1 MLRLVLLLQK
11 HKQLTIVVSI
21 FLIILITIICALYVH
36 NKNTNLQDTKVVETT
51 PAILNS
57 IQQSIRLI
65 GTIKAKKS
73 TIFTA
78 KVIGTLEK
86 AIDAGQHVNKG
97 ELIAKLENADL
108 EHSVL
113 LSEDAAK
120 LAKEQYER
128 TLILA
133 KTNAISQKSID
144 DAKAAWIT
152 TQKSL
157 ATARLELD
165 QTKFIAPF
173 SGIVGMYKIR
183 DGSQV
188 AQGEQ
193 ILTFYD
199 PNEIIVEFDIPATY
213 LKQINNGQPVIIG
226 NKKLHIKHIQKMVD
240 PNTNMS
246 PATVDYPSE
255 NCFIGENI
263 DVDLIVAKKNNVLV
277 LPTSAVFLKN
287 GTSSVYIVENNTAIL
302 KPVTTGLQEKEQIE
316 IIDGIKE
323 LDVIIVCGQSRL
335 YPFAKVKIFQANN
348 PKPEK

>member
-1 MLRLVLLLQK
+1 MLRLFLLLKK
-11 HKQLTIVVSI
+11 HRPLTIVVSAFSI
-21 FLIILITIICALYVH
+21 VLIITICTLYIH
-36 NKNTNLQDTKVVETT
+36 NQNTNTQEAKVVETT

-65 GTIKAKKS
+65 GTVKANKS

-86 AIDAGQHVNKG
+86 VLNAGQHANKLD
-97 ELIAKLENADL
+97 LIAKLENADL

-113 LSEDAAK
+113 LSEDAVK
-120 LAKEQYER
+120 LAKEQYDKY
-128 TLILA
+128 TLVFA
-133 KTNAISQKSID
+133 KSNAISQKSLD

-152 TQKSL
+152 AQKAL
-157 ATARLELD
+157 ATAKQELD

-173 SGIVGMYKIR
+173 AGIVGVYKIR

-188 AQGEQ
+188 TQGEQ

-199 PNEIIVEFDIPATY
+199 PNEIIIEFNIPANY
-213 LKQINNGQPVIIG
+213 LKQINNGQTVIIG
-226 NKKLHIKHIQKMVD
+226 NKLLHIEHIQKMVD

-246 PATVDYPSE
+246 PAIVDYPCE

-277 LPTSAVFLKN
+277 IPSSAVFLKN
-287 GTSSVYIVENNTAIL
+287 GVTSVYIVENNKAIL

-316 IIDGIKE
+316 IIEGIKE
-323 LDVIIVCGQSRL
+323 LDVVIVCGQSRL
-335 YPFAKVKIFQANN
+335 YPFAKVKIFQA
-348 PKPEK
+348 EK